1 MTDKHKPDFGI
12 VEVSPP
18 PKQGLFG
25 WLRSRFFAGMF
36 LALPVVVTFMLLQ
49 WLIGA
54 IDRRVVPLLPPALQP
69 QTYLDYAVPG
79 LGLIVLIVFLTLL
92 GVVATN
98 VLGRYF
104 VGLSDRILLRVPIV
118 RSIYSVL
125 KQVVDVFANNTNDQF
140 REVVLVQYPRGG
152 TWAIGFVS
160 STAKGEMRAKLGAD
174 EGFISVFVPTTPN
187 PTSGFLLWVKEAEVV
202 RLEMTVEEA
211 AKVIFSAGL
220 VVPDFP
226 AKAPSVNPASAEAKQ
241 ESQLS

>member
-1 MTDKHKPDFGI
+1 MTETHKPDFGI
-12 VEVSPP
+12 VQVSPP

-36 LALPVVVTFMLLQ
+36 LALPIVVTFMLLQ
-49 WLIGA
+49 WLIGE
-54 IDRRVVPLLPPALQP
+54 IDKRVVPLLPSALQP

-79 LGLIVLIVFLTLL
+79 LGLIVLILFLTAL

-104 VGLSDRILLRVPIV
+104 VGLSDRILLRVPVV

-140 REVVLVQYPRGG
+140 REVVLVQYPRAG

-160 STAKGEMRAKLGAD
+160 STAKGEMRAKLGAQD
-174 EGFISVFVPTTPN
+174 GFLSVFVPTTPN
-187 PTSGFLLWVKEAEVV
+187 PTSGFLLWVRESEVK

-220 VVPDFP
+220 VVPDYPGSQGQVAP
-226 AKAPSVNPASAEAKQ
+226 APAHTS
-241 ESQLS
+241 